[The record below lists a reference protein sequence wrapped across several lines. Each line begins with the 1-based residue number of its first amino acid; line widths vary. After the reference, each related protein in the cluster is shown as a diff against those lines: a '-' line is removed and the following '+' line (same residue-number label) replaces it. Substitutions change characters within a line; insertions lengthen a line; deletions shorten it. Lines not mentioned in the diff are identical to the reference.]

1 MAKIKEFISKHFKFG
16 VEMIIILA
24 IGGLIAYILITRTPT
39 IFDKSD
45 KPLKEITH
53 KELDIWMSLDG
64 KIILVDKA
72 SGGLKVLSDS
82 LATDIMLVKLKFYYT
97 EELRKA
103 GKLSEIDNI
112 DGFFKHKP

>member
-1 MAKIKEFISKHFKFG
+1 MAKIKEFISKHFKSTM
-16 VEMIIILA
+16 EMIIILA
-24 IGGLIAYILITRTPT
+24 LGSLITYILLTKTPT
-39 IFDKSD
+39 IFDKSG

-53 KELDIWMSLDG
+53 RELDIWMSLDG

-72 SGGLKVLSDS
+72 TGGLKVLSDS

-97 EELRKA
+97 DELRKA

-112 DGFFKHKP
+112 DGFFKRKP